1 MSQRPNHFKLGLFV
15 LGGAGLLLAGVML
28 LGAKSA
34 FTKGRIL
41 ETYLDESVQG
51 LDVGSPV
58 KYRGVRIGSVK
69 TISFVRT
76 SYEDAPPEQARYVL
90 IRAELD
96 PSVADGAGEANF
108 VEFLGGEI
116 ARGMRVRPTS
126 QGITGLVYLEVDY
139 FGPEPEPKLPISWE
153 PDYFYV
159 PSMPSR
165 IAEIATSLESM
176 AKNLGDTDF
185 AGLAGNVNRLV
196 ETVETQLVGADVAG
210 LTGEFKALA
219 ADLRETNSQVLAY
232 LNREEI
238 QRLPNDAR
246 DIVDRVNETLTGT
259 GDDIRALIE
268 SSRRTAERAESLTA
282 RLDAIVND
290 PRLEG
295 ALADASASASNL
307 REASAALPSAAASGE
322 AVLARVDQLLAR
334 QEDDLRAIADNL
346 RALTAN
352 LRYLS
357 ETAKQYPSYLI
368 LGDPPP
374 QPEE

>member
-15 LGGAGLLLAGVML
+15 LGGACLLLAAVLL

-34 FTKGRIL
+34 FTEGRIL

-58 KYRGVRIGSVK
+58 KYRGVRIGSVR

-76 SYEDAPPEQARYVL
+76 AYEEATPEQARYVL

-96 PSVADGAGEANF
+96 PSVSDEADGSGF
-108 VEFLGGEI
+108 VSFLESEI

-139 FGPEPEPKLPISWE
+139 FGPDPEPGLPISWE

-165 IAEIATSLESM
+165 ITEIASSLESM

-185 AGLAGNVNRLV
+185 AALAGNVNRLLN
-196 ETVETQLVGADVAG
+196 TVETQLVGADVAG
-210 LTGEFKALA
+210 LTGEFRLLA
-219 ADLRETNSQVLAY
+219 ADLRRTNAEVLAY

-238 QRLPNDAR
+238 QRLPADAR
-246 DIVDRVNETLTGT
+246 DILDRVNETLTGT

-282 RLDAIVND
+282 RLDALVND
-290 PRLEG
+290 PRLDS
-295 ALADASASASNL
+295 ALSDASASASNL
-307 REASAALPSAAASGE
+307 REASAALPAAAASGE
-322 AVLARVDQLLAR
+322 AVLARMDQLLAR
-334 QEDDLRAIADNL
+334 REDDLRAVAENL

-357 ETAKQYPSYLI
+357 EVAKQYPSSLI
-368 LGDPPP
+368 LGDPPKP
-374 QPEE
+374 PEE